1 MEQARHSCDLR
12 SGYYVTAA
20 LEVLVHHGMLPAD
33 HRLINITIPDS
44 IQIENVDVSMPGED
58 WFQESSEK
66 RTAVIGSEWANSM
79 RSAVLQVPSA
89 VIRTESNY
97 ILNPRHPDFSAIVFD
112 VSDANTLD
120 ERLRNLPRP

>member
-1 MEQARHSCDLR
+1 
-12 SGYYVTAA
+12 
-20 LEVLVHHGMLPAD
+20 MLPAD

-44 IQIENVDVSMPGED
+44 IQIENVNVSTLGED
-58 WFQESSEK
+58 WFEESSQE
-66 RTAVIGSEWANSM
+66 RTAVMGSEWANSM

-97 ILNPRHPDFSAIVFD
+97 LLNPRHPDFSAIVFKVHD
-112 VSDANTLD
+112 VNTLD